1 MLYYFIIGFFVGITF
16 SYLLYIPKLYISFKD
31 KINLQ
36 QKIKR
41 LESLQ
46 KDEFTKKV

>member
-1 MLYYFIIGFFVGITF
+1 MLNYFIIGFFVGIIF
-16 SYLLYIPKLYISFKD
+16 AYLLYIPKIYITFKD

-46 KDEFTKKV
+46 KDEFTNNI

>member
-1 MLYYFIIGFFVGITF
+1 MLYYFIFGFFVGLIF

-36 QKIKR
+36 QKIQR